1 VSSFIQT
8 VFPWPPAAN
17 EEFPFT
23 ESLAAPGGGATAVTW
38 DHAQSVVVVRL
49 RLHYLLR
56 NRENAQKIGI
66 LKDPA
71 MQDYTSSTAQDN
83 AIALQKFGVGQPVRR
98 KEDDT
103 LVRGKGKYTDD
114 FSLPG
119 QAHAWIVRSSH
130 AHGIIRGID
139 TEAAKSMPGVLGV
152 WTGADLA
159 SADYGPYTCGLPL
172 KSRDG
177 SPLLQTNRPALVSDK
192 VRFVGDP
199 VALVVAETLAQA
211 RDAGEAVVLDIDP
224 LPAVTSAEE
233 AAKPG
238 APQLY
243 DHIPNNV
250 ALDYHFGDAAKVAA
264 AFAEAAH
271 VTRLDIINTRVAVVA
286 MEPRAALASYDKAS
300 ERYTIQ
306 VPTQGVAGNRAML
319 AKNLLKVPNEKVHL
333 LTANVG
339 GSFGMKN
346 INYPEYLCILHAA
359 KALGRPVKWTDERS
373 TSFLSDSHG
382 RAQQIHGEL
391 ALDREGRF
399 LAVKL
404 SGYGNLGAYISGVAP
419 VPLAMNV
426 SKNLASVYRTPLM
439 SVDIKTVLTNTTL
452 MGAYRG
458 AGRPE
463 ANYFMERLID
473 RAADEMGIDRL
484 TLRKRNFIKPA
495 QMPFAASSG
504 VTYDSGDFHGVFNK
518 ALEISDHAGFAKR
531 KKESRKRGL
540 LRGIAVGS
548 YLEVTAPPSAELGK
562 IVFEDDGSVRLITG
576 TLDYGQGHA
585 TPFAQV
591 LCAELGVPFDSVRL
605 EQGDSDIVHA
615 GNGTGG
621 SRSITASGMAIVEA
635 SKLIVEKGKR
645 AAAHLMEAAESDIEF
660 GHGRFTIAGTDRSID
675 IIELARRL
683 REGKMPEG
691 VPSSL
696 DVDHTSEG
704 VPSTFPNGCHV
715 AEVEIDPE
723 TGIVQIVRYTGVN
736 DFGTIVNPMLVAGQL
751 HGGVAQGIG
760 QALMECVSYDSDGQ
774 PITGSFMDYAM
785 PRAGDIPT
793 MAVGDHP
800 VPAKSNPLGSK
811 GCGEAGCA
819 GSISTIVNAVV
830 DALSEFGIAHIDMPL
845 TPERVWRAIQD
856 AKAKVA

>member
-1 VSSFIQT
+1 
-8 VFPWPPAAN
+8 
-17 EEFPFT
+17 
-23 ESLAAPGGGATAVTW
+23 
-38 DHAQSVVVVRL
+38 
-49 RLHYLLR
+49 
-56 NRENAQKIGI
+56 
-66 LKDPA
+66 
-71 MQDYTSSTAQDN
+71 MQDYSPSASVEN
-83 AIALQKFGVGQPVRR
+83 AIALQKFGVGQPVLR

-114 FSLPG
+114 FNLSG
-119 QAHAWIVRSSH
+119 QAYAWIVRSSH
-130 AHGIIRGID
+130 AHGIIKGID
-139 TEAAKSMPGVLGV
+139 TSAAKAMPGVLGV

-159 SADYGPYTCGLPL
+159 SAGYGPYTCGLPL
-172 KSRDG
+172 KNRDG
-177 SPLLQTNRPALVSDK
+177 TPLLQTNRTALMSDK
-192 VRFVGDP
+192 VRYVGDP
-199 VALVVAETLAQA
+199 VAFVVAETPAQA
-211 RDAGEAVVLDIDP
+211 RDAAEAVVLDIEP
-224 LPAVTSAEE
+224 LPAVTEPAE

-250 ALDYHFGDAAKVAA
+250 ALDYHYGDAARVEA
-264 AFAEAAH
+264 AFASAAH
-271 VTRLDIINTRVAVVA
+271 VTKLDITNTRVAVVA

-306 VPTQGVAGNRAML
+306 VPTQGVAGNRTNL
-319 AKNLLKVPNEKVHL
+319 AKNLLKVPNDKVHL

-346 INYPEYLCILHAA
+346 INYPEYMCILHAA
-359 KALGRPVKWTDERS
+359 KSLGRPVKWTDERS

-382 RAQQIHGEL
+382 RAQQIHAEL
-391 ALDREGRF
+391 ALDAEGKF
-399 LAVKL
+399 LAVKI
-404 SGYGNLGAYISGVAP
+404 SGYGNLGAYITGVAP
-419 VPLAMNV
+419 SPLSLNV
-426 SKNLASVYRTPLM
+426 GKNISSVYRTPLL

-473 RAADEMGIDRL
+473 RAADEMGINRL

-504 VTYDSGDFHGVFNK
+504 VTYDSGDFQGVFNK

-531 KKESRKRGL
+531 KKESRKLGK

-548 YLEVTAPPSAELGK
+548 YLEVTAPPGVELGK
-562 IVFEDDGSVRLITG
+562 IVFEDDGSVKLITG

-591 LCAELGVPFDSVRL
+591 MADQLGVPFESVRL
-605 EQGDSDIVHA
+605 EQGDSDLVHT
-615 GNGTGG
+615 GSGTGG

-635 SKLIVEKGKR
+635 SKLVIEKGRK
-645 AAAHLMEAAESDIEF
+645 AAAHLMEAAEGDIEF
-660 GHGRFTIAGTDRSID
+660 ANGRFTIAGTDRSID
-675 IIELARRL
+675 IMELSRRM
-683 REGKMPEG
+683 REGKMPDG

-696 DVDHTSEG
+696 DVDHTTKE

-715 AEVEIDPE
+715 AEVEIDPD
-723 TGIVQIVRYTGVN
+723 TGVVQIVRYTGVN

-760 QALMECVSYDSDGQ
+760 QALMEKVSYDSSGQ

-785 PRAGDIPT
+785 PRAEDIPM

-800 VPAKSNPLGSK
+800 VPAKSNPLGTK

-819 GSISTIVNAVV
+819 GSLSTIVNAVL
-830 DALSEFGIAHIDMPL
+830 DALAEFGIAHIDMPL
-845 TPERVWRAIQD
+845 TSERIWRAIQD
-856 AKAKVA
+856 ARAKVA

>member
-1 VSSFIQT
+1 
-8 VFPWPPAAN
+8 
-17 EEFPFT
+17 
-23 ESLAAPGGGATAVTW
+23 
-38 DHAQSVVVVRL
+38 
-49 RLHYLLR
+49 
-56 NRENAQKIGI
+56 
-66 LKDPA
+66 
-71 MQDYTSSTAQDN
+71 MQDYTSSNAQDN

-119 QAHAWIVRSSH
+119 QAYAWIVRSSH

-139 TEAAKSMPGVLGV
+139 TAAAKAMPGVLGV

-177 SPLLQTNRPALVSDK
+177 SPLLQTNRAALVSDK

-199 VALVVAETLAQA
+199 VAFVVAETLAQA

-224 LPAVTSAEE
+224 LPSVTSAEE

-250 ALDYHFGDAAKVAA
+250 ALDYHYGDAAKVAA

-271 VTRLDIINTRVAVVA
+271 VTRLDIVNTRVAVVA
-286 MEPRAALASYDKAS
+286 MEPRAALASYDKTS

-306 VPTQGVAGNRAML
+306 VPTQGVAGNRTTL

-346 INYPEYLCILHAA
+346 ISYPEYICILHAA
-359 KALGRPVKWTDERS
+359 KVLGRPVRWTDERS

-382 RAQQIHGEL
+382 RAQQIHCEL

-399 LAVKL
+399 LAVKV

-419 VPLAMNV
+419 VPLSLNIG
-426 SKNLASVYRTPLM
+426 KNLASVYRTPLM

-504 VTYDSGDFHGVFNK
+504 VTYDSGDFHGVFSK

-540 LRGIAVGS
+540 LRGIAIGC
-548 YLEVTAPPSAELGK
+548 YLEVTAPPGAELGK

-591 LCAELGVPFDSVRL
+591 LCAELGVPFDSVKL
-605 EQGDSDIVHA
+605 EQGDSDIVHT

-621 SRSITASGMAIVEA
+621 SCSITASGMAIVEA
-635 SKLIVEKGKR
+635 SKLIIEKGKR
-645 AAAHLMEAAESDIEF
+645 AAAHLMEASESDIEF

-696 DVDHTSEG
+696 DVDHTSEA

-760 QALMECVSYDSDGQ
+760 QALMECVSYDSNGQ

-785 PRAGDIPT
+785 PRAEDIPL

-800 VPAKSNPLGSK
+800 VPAKSNPLGTK

>member
-1 VSSFIQT
+1 
-8 VFPWPPAAN
+8 
-17 EEFPFT
+17 
-23 ESLAAPGGGATAVTW
+23 
-38 DHAQSVVVVRL
+38 
-49 RLHYLLR
+49 
-56 NRENAQKIGI
+56 
-66 LKDPA
+66 
-71 MQDYTSSTAQDN
+71 MQDYSSSASVEN
-83 AIALQKFGVGQPVRR
+83 AIALQKFGVGQPVLR

-114 FSLPG
+114 FNLPG
-119 QAHAWIVRSSH
+119 QAYAWIVRSSH
-130 AHGIIRGID
+130 AHGIIKGID
-139 TEAAKSMPGVLGV
+139 TSAAKEMPGVLGV

-159 SADYGPYTCGLPL
+159 SAGYGPYTCGLPL
-172 KSRDG
+172 KNRDG
-177 SPLLQTNRPALVSDK
+177 TPLLQTNRTALMSDK
-192 VRFVGDP
+192 VRYVGDP
-199 VALVVAETLAQA
+199 VAFVVAETLAQA
-211 RDAGEAVVLDIDP
+211 RDAAEAVALDIEP

-238 APQLY
+238 APLLY

-250 ALDYHFGDAAKVAA
+250 ALDYHYGDTAKVEA
-264 AFAEAAH
+264 AFAGAAH
-271 VTRLDIINTRVAVVA
+271 VTKLDITNTRVAVVA
-286 MEPRAALASYDKAS
+286 MEPRAALASYDRKS

-306 VPTQGVAGNRAML
+306 VPTQGVAGNRTNL
-319 AKNLLKVPNEKVHL
+319 AKNLLKVPNDKVHL

-346 INYPEYLCILHAA
+346 INYPEYICILHAA

-382 RAQQIHGEL
+382 RAQQIHAEL
-391 ALDREGRF
+391 ALDAEGKF
-399 LAVKL
+399 LAVKV
-404 SGYGNLGAYISGVAP
+404 SGYGNLGAYITGVAP
-419 VPLAMNV
+419 SPLSLNV
-426 SKNLASVYRTPLM
+426 GKNIASVYRTPLL

-473 RAADEMGIDRL
+473 RAADEMGINRL

-495 QMPFAASSG
+495 QMPFPASSG
-504 VTYDSGDFHGVFNK
+504 VTYDSGDFQGVFNK

-531 KKESRKRGL
+531 KKESRKHGK

-548 YLEVTAPPSAELGK
+548 YLEVTAPPGVELGK
-562 IVFEDDGSVRLITG
+562 IVFEDDGSVKLITG

-591 LCAELGVPFDSVRL
+591 MSDQLGVPFDAVKL
-605 EQGDSDIVHA
+605 VQGDSDIVHT

-635 SKLIVEKGKR
+635 SKLVIEKGKK
-645 AAAHLMEAAESDIEF
+645 AAAHLMEAAEGDIEF
-660 GHGRFTIAGTDRSID
+660 AQGRFTIAGTDRSID
-675 IIELARRL
+675 IMELSRRM

-696 DVDHTSEG
+696 DVDHTTKE

-715 AEVEIDPE
+715 AEVEIDPD
-723 TGIVQIVRYTGVN
+723 TGVVQIVRYTGVN

-760 QALMECVSYDSDGQ
+760 QALMECVSYDESGQ

-785 PRAGDIPT
+785 PRAGDIPI

-800 VPAKSNPLGSK
+800 VPAKSNPLGTK

-819 GSISTIVNAVV
+819 GSLSTIVNAVI
-830 DALSEFGIAHIDMPL
+830 DALSEFGIGHIDMPL
-845 TPERVWRAIQD
+845 TSERIWRAIQD
-856 AKAKVA
+856 AKAKVT

>member
-1 VSSFIQT
+1 
-8 VFPWPPAAN
+8 
-17 EEFPFT
+17 
-23 ESLAAPGGGATAVTW
+23 
-38 DHAQSVVVVRL
+38 
-49 RLHYLLR
+49 
-56 NRENAQKIGI
+56 
-66 LKDPA
+66 
-71 MQDYTSSTAQDN
+71 MQDHRSSSSLEN
-83 AIALQKFGVGQPVRR
+83 AIAVQKFGVGQPVRR

-114 FSLPG
+114 FNLPG
-119 QAHAWIVRSSH
+119 QVYAWIVRSSH
-130 AHGIIRGID
+130 AHGIIRRID
-139 TEAAKSMPGVLGV
+139 TSAAKKMPGVLGV
-152 WTGADLA
+152 WTAIDLA
-159 SADYGPYTCGLPL
+159 AADYGPFTCGLPL
-172 KSRDG
+172 KNRDG
-177 SPLLQTNRPALVSDK
+177 TPLLQTNRGALVSDK
-192 VRFVGDP
+192 VRYVGDP
-199 VALVVAETLAQA
+199 VAFVVAGTLAQA

-243 DHIPNNV
+243 SHIPNNV
-250 ALDYHFGDAAKVAA
+250 ALDYHYGDAAKVEA
-264 AFAEAAH
+264 AFAGAAH
-271 VTRLDIINTRVAVVA
+271 VTKLDITNTRVAVVA
-286 MEPRAALASYDKAS
+286 MEPRAALASYDRAS
-300 ERYTIQ
+300 QRYTIQ
-306 VPTQGVAGNRAML
+306 VPTQGVAGNRLNL
-319 AKNLLKVPNEKVHL
+319 AKNLLKVPKDKVHL
-333 LTANVG
+333 LTPNVG

-346 INYPEYLCILHAA
+346 INYPEYICILHAA
-359 KALGRPVKWTDERS
+359 KTLGRPVKWTDERS

-382 RAQQIHGEL
+382 RAGQIHCEL
-391 ALDREGRF
+391 ALDAEGKF
-399 LAVKL
+399 LAVKI
-404 SGYGNLGAYISGVAP
+404 SGYGNLGAYITGVAP
-419 VPLAMNV
+419 SPLSLNV
-426 SKNLASVYRTPLM
+426 GKNLASVYRTPLM
-439 SVDIKTVLTNTTL
+439 TVDIKTVLTNTTL

-463 ANYFMERLID
+463 ANYYMERLID
-473 RAADEMGIDRL
+473 RAADEMGINRL

-504 VTYDSGDFHGVFNK
+504 VTYDSGDFQGVFNK
-518 ALEISDHAGFAKR
+518 ALEISDHANFAGR
-531 KKESRKRGL
+531 RKESRKRGK

-548 YLEVTAPPSAELGK
+548 YLEVTAPPGVELGK

-591 LCAELGVPFDSVRL
+591 LCAQLGVPFESVRL

-635 SKLIVEKGKR
+635 SRLIVEKGKR
-645 AAAHLMEAAESDIEF
+645 AAAHLMEASESDIEF
-660 GHGRFTIAGTDRSID
+660 ASGRFTIAGTDRGID

-696 DVDHTSEG
+696 DVDHTTEA

-736 DFGTIVNPMLVAGQL
+736 DFGTIVNPLLVAGQM

-760 QALMECVSYDSDGQ
+760 QALMECVSYDESGQ
-774 PITGSFMDYAM
+774 PITGSFMDYAL
-785 PRAGDIPT
+785 PRAEDIPM

-800 VPAKSNPLGSK
+800 VPAKSNPLGTK

-819 GSISTIVNAVV
+819 GSLSTIVNAAI
-830 DALSEFGIAHIDMPL
+830 DALSEYGITHIDMPL
-845 TPERVWRAIQD
+845 TPEKVWRAIRD
-856 AKAKVA
+856 AKKKVA

>member
-1 VSSFIQT
+1 
-8 VFPWPPAAN
+8 
-17 EEFPFT
+17 
-23 ESLAAPGGGATAVTW
+23 
-38 DHAQSVVVVRL
+38 
-49 RLHYLLR
+49 
-56 NRENAQKIGI
+56 
-66 LKDPA
+66 
-71 MQDYTSSTAQDN
+71 MQDQTSSSALEN
-83 AIALQKFGVGQPVRR
+83 AIALQKFGVGQPVLR

-114 FSLPG
+114 FNLPG
-119 QAHAWIVRSSH
+119 QAYAWIVRSSH
-130 AHGIIRGID
+130 AHGTIKNID
-139 TEAAKSMPGVLGV
+139 TAAARAMPGVLGV

-159 SADYGPYTCGLPL
+159 CAGYGPYTCGLPL
-172 KSRDG
+172 KNRDG
-177 SPLLQTNRPALVSDK
+177 SPLLQTNRTALMSDK
-192 VRFVGDP
+192 VRYVGDP
-199 VALVVAETLAQA
+199 VAFVVAETLAQA
-211 RDAGEAVVLDIDP
+211 RDAAEAVVLDIEP
-224 LPAVTSAEE
+224 LPAVTSAAD
-233 AAKPG
+233 AAKAG

-250 ALDYHFGDAAKVAA
+250 ALDYHYGDAAKVEA
-264 AFAEAAH
+264 AFASAAH
-271 VTRLDIINTRVAVVA
+271 VTKLDITNTRVAVVA

-306 VPTQGVAGNRAML
+306 VPTQGVAGNRTNL

-346 INYPEYLCILHAA
+346 INYPEYMCILHAA

-382 RAQQIHGEL
+382 RAQQIHCEL
-391 ALDREGRF
+391 ALDAEGKF
-399 LAVKL
+399 LAVKI
-404 SGYGNLGAYISGVAP
+404 SGYGNLGAYITGVAP
-419 VPLAMNV
+419 SPLSLNV
-426 SKNLASVYRTPLM
+426 GKNISSVYRTPLL
-439 SVDIKTVLTNTTL
+439 SVDIKCVLTNTTL

-473 RAADEMGIDRL
+473 RAADEMGINRL
-484 TLRKRNFIKPA
+484 TLRKRNFIKSA

-504 VTYDSGDFHGVFNK
+504 VTYDSGDFQGVFDK
-518 ALEISDHAGFAKR
+518 ALAISDHAGFAKR
-531 KKESRKRGL
+531 KKESRKRGK

-548 YLEVTAPPSAELGK
+548 YLEVTAPPGVELGK

-591 LCAELGVPFDSVRL
+591 MADQLGVPFESVKL
-605 EQGDSDIVHA
+605 EQSDSDLVHT
-615 GNGTGG
+615 GSGTGG

-635 SKLIVEKGKR
+635 SALVIEKGKK
-645 AAAHLMEAAESDIEF
+645 AAAHLMEAAEGDIEF
-660 GHGRFTIAGTDRSID
+660 AGGRFTIAGTDRSID
-675 IIELARRL
+675 IMELARRL

-696 DVDHTSEG
+696 DVDHTTKE

-715 AEVEIDPE
+715 AEVEIDPD
-723 TGIVQIVRYTGVN
+723 TGAVQIVRYTGVN
-736 DFGTIVNPMLVAGQL
+736 DFGTIVNPMLVAGQM

-760 QALMECVSYDSDGQ
+760 QALMEEVSYDSSGQ

-785 PRAGDIPT
+785 PRAEDIP
-793 MAVGDHP
+793 MMVVGDHP
-800 VPAKSNPLGSK
+800 VLAKSNPLGTK

-819 GSISTIVNAVV
+819 GSLSTIVNAVV

-845 TPERVWRAIQD
+845 TSERVWRTIQD
-856 AKAKVA
+856 AKAKVVS